1 MAYTPRAGRMTEQQ
15 RMAAARLIPRLLH
28 RAFLTVLVVCLGL
41 SDGNAQ
47 STQGS
52 ALLAYA
58 ERLGFTL
65 IPSGSFDD
73 SGIRA
78 SCSFA
83 PSGNRTLFSTSSSRG
98 SGLLSADGLSA
109 TEIVIQDNG
118 TQGVTCLDK
127 VSISGLSF
135 EEAAIVSAEVEM
147 LGIRSPE
154 QPSITANANSA
165 FEYDWKTLASAV
177 SLEVQVYENS
187 SELGHASIIAGLDG
201 IDFIKLQAIAPQQN
215 QAALNDLI
223 AAGFSS
229 LQIEFVDR
237 GIIEQGLN
245 EEARSSGK
253 TARTMRREAYTTL
266 EQYRSVFDPANETV
280 IGETITLLQNIV
292 LEGGGGKITVEP
304 NRSVKF
310 IEFLN
315 EHTLINLLSEMSIT
329 VDRIP

>member
-1 MAYTPRAGRMTEQQ
+1 MVQ
-15 RMAAARLIPRLLH
+15 ARLILRLLH
-28 RAFLTVLVVCLGL
+28 VIALTGFVVCLGFL
-41 SDGNAQ
+41 VAQAQ
-47 STQGS
+47 STQGP
-52 ALLAYA
+52 ALLAYV
-58 ERLGFTL
+58 ERLGFKL
-65 IPSGSFDD
+65 SPSGSFDD

-78 SCSFA
+78 NCSFA

-109 TEIVIQDNG
+109 VEVVIQDNG

-154 QPSITANANSA
+154 QPSITANANTA
-165 FEYDWKTLASAV
+165 FEYNWKTLESAV
-177 SLEVQVYENS
+177 SLEAQVYENS
-187 SELGHASIIAGLDG
+187 SELGYASIIAGLDG
-201 IDFIKLQAIAPQQN
+201 IDFIKLQVITPQQN
-215 QAALNDLI
+215 QAALNDLL

-245 EEARSSGK
+245 EEAKSSGK

-315 EHTLINLLSEMSIT
+315 EQTLINLLSEMTIS
-329 VDRIP
+329 VERIP

>member
-1 MAYTPRAGRMTEQQ
+1 MVQ
-15 RMAAARLIPRLLH
+15 ARLIPLLLH
-28 RAFLTVLVVCLGL
+28 VIALTGFVVCLGF
-41 SDGNAQ
+41 SVAQAQ

-58 ERLGFTL
+58 ERLGFKL
-65 IPSGSFDD
+65 SPSGSFDD

-78 SCSFA
+78 SCSFS
-83 PSGNRTLFSTSSSRG
+83 PSGSRTLFSTSSSRG

-109 TEIVIQDNG
+109 TEVVIEDNG
-118 TQGVTCLDK
+118 TQGITCLDK
-127 VSISGLSF
+127 VFISGLSF
-135 EEAAIVSAEVEM
+135 EEAAIVSAKVEL

-154 QPSITANANSA
+154 QPTITANANSA
-165 FEYDWKTLASAV
+165 FEYNWKTLGSAV

-187 SELGHASIIAGLDG
+187 SELGYASIIAGLDG
-201 IDFIKLQAIAPQQN
+201 IDFIKLQAFAPQQN
-215 QAALNDLI
+215 NAALNDLL

-245 EEARSSGK
+245 EEAKSSGK

-280 IGETITLLQNIV
+280 IGETITLLQKIV

-315 EHTLINLLSEMSIT
+315 EQTLINLLSEMTIS

>member
-1 MAYTPRAGRMTEQQ
+1 MVQ
-15 RMAAARLIPRLLH
+15 ARLIPLLLH
-28 RAFLTVLVVCLGL
+28 VIALTGFVVCLGF
-41 SDGNAQ
+41 SVAQAQ

-58 ERLGFTL
+58 ERLGFKL
-65 IPSGSFDD
+65 SPSGSFDD
-73 SGIRA
+73 SGFRA
-78 SCSFA
+78 SCSFS
-83 PSGNRTLFSTSSSRG
+83 PSGSRTLFSTSSSRG

-109 TEIVIQDNG
+109 TEVVIEDNG
-118 TQGVTCLDK
+118 TQGITCLDK
-127 VSISGLSF
+127 VFISGLSF
-135 EEAAIVSAEVEM
+135 EEAAIVSAKVEV

-154 QPSITANANSA
+154 QHSITANANSA
-165 FEYDWKTLASAV
+165 FEYNWKTLGSAV

-187 SELGHASIIAGLDG
+187 SELGYASIIAGLDG
-201 IDFIKLQAIAPQQN
+201 IDFIKLQAFAPQQN
-215 QAALNDLI
+215 NAALNDLL

-229 LQIEFVDR
+229 LQIKFVDR
-237 GIIEQGLN
+237 GLIEQGLN
-245 EEARSSGK
+245 KEARSSGK

-315 EHTLINLLSEMSIT
+315 EQTLINLLSEMTIS

>member
-1 MAYTPRAGRMTEQQ
+1 MAYTLRAGRMTEQQ

-65 IPSGSFDD
+65 IPSGSFDE

-118 TQGVTCLDK
+118 TQGVTASTSSSC
-127 VSISGLSF
+127 
-135 EEAAIVSAEVEM
+135 
-147 LGIRSPE
+147 R
-154 QPSITANANSA
+154 PS
-165 FEYDWKTLASAV
+165 
-177 SLEVQVYENS
+177 
-187 SELGHASIIAGLDG
+187 
-201 IDFIKLQAIAPQQN
+201 
-215 QAALNDLI
+215 
-223 AAGFSS
+223 
-229 LQIEFVDR
+229 
-237 GIIEQGLN
+237 
-245 EEARSSGK
+245 
-253 TARTMRREAYTTL
+253 
-266 EQYRSVFDPANETV
+266 
-280 IGETITLLQNIV
+280 
-292 LEGGGGKITVEP
+292 
-304 NRSVKF
+304 
-310 IEFLN
+310 
-315 EHTLINLLSEMSIT
+315 LLSKT
-329 VDRIP
+329 RQH

>member
-1 MAYTPRAGRMTEQQ
+1 MVQ
-15 RMAAARLIPRLLH
+15 ARLIPLLLH
-28 RAFLTVLVVCLGL
+28 VIALTGFVVCLGF
-41 SDGNAQ
+41 SVAQAQ

-58 ERLGFTL
+58 ERLGFKL
-65 IPSGSFDD
+65 SPSGSFDD
-73 SGIRA
+73 SGFRA
-78 SCSFA
+78 SCSFS
-83 PSGNRTLFSTSSSRG
+83 PSGSRTLFSTSSSRG

-109 TEIVIQDNG
+109 TEVVIEDNG
-118 TQGVTCLDK
+118 TQAITCLDK
-127 VSISGLSF
+127 VFISGLSF
-135 EEAAIVSAEVEM
+135 EEAAIVSAKVEV

-154 QPSITANANSA
+154 QPTITANANSA
-165 FEYDWKTLASAV
+165 FEYNWKTLESAV
-177 SLEVQVYENS
+177 SLEAQVYENS
-187 SELGHASIIAGLDG
+187 SELGYASIIAGLDG
-201 IDFIKLQAIAPQQN
+201 IDFIKLQAFAPQQN
-215 QAALNDLI
+215 NAALNDLL

-229 LQIEFVDR
+229 LQIKFVDR
-237 GIIEQGLN
+237 GLIEQGLN
-245 EEARSSGK
+245 KEARSSGK

-315 EHTLINLLSEMSIT
+315 EQTLINLLSEMTIS

>member
-1 MAYTPRAGRMTEQQ
+1 MVQ
-15 RMAAARLIPRLLH
+15 ARLIPLLLH
-28 RAFLTVLVVCLGL
+28 VIALTGFVVCLGF
-41 SDGNAQ
+41 SVAQAQ

-58 ERLGFTL
+58 ERLGFKL
-65 IPSGSFDD
+65 SPSGSFDD

-78 SCSFA
+78 SCSFS
-83 PSGNRTLFSTSSSRG
+83 PSGSRTLFSTSSSRG

-109 TEIVIQDNG
+109 TEVVIEDNG
-118 TQGVTCLDK
+118 TQGITCLDK
-127 VSISGLSF
+127 VFISGLSF
-135 EEAAIVSAEVEM
+135 EEAAIVSAKVEL

-154 QPSITANANSA
+154 QPTITANANSA
-165 FEYDWKTLASAV
+165 FEYNWKTLGSAV

-187 SELGHASIIAGLDG
+187 SELGYASIIAGLDG
-201 IDFIKLQAIAPQQN
+201 IDFIKLQAFAPQQN
-215 QAALNDLI
+215 NAALNDLL

-229 LQIEFVDR
+229 LQIKFVDR
-237 GIIEQGLN
+237 GLIEQGLN
-245 EEARSSGK
+245 EEAKSSGK

-304 NRSVKF
+304 NRSAKF

-315 EHTLINLLSEMSIT
+315 EQTLINLLSEMTIS